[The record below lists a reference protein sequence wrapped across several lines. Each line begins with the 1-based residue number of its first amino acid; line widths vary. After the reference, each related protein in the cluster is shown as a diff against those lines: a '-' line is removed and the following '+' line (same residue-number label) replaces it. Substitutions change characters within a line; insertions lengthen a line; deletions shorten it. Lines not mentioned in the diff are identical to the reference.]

1 MVIQN
6 LCLRHVVCVWVS
18 VDPSNYAVVIDTHLD
33 YVPHFKI
40 AGVYRF
46 SHAARL
52 ATQRALHK

>member
-6 LCLRHVVCVWVS
+6 LCLRRVVGASVS
-18 VDPSNYAVVIDTHLD
+18 VDPSDYGVVIDTHLD
-33 YVPHFKI
+33 HIPHFKV

-52 ATQRALHK
+52 ATERALHK